1 MIFAYTALHFMTS
14 VVINKG
20 TVFYLSARIMTSVV
34 INKGTLFYLS
44 ARITPSLSPCWMKAG
59 SVAFV
64 AV

>member
-1 MIFAYTALHFMTS
+1 MTS
-14 VVINKG
+14 V
-20 TVFYLSARIMTSVV
+20 A

-44 ARITPSLSPCWMKAG
+44 ARITTSLSSWWMKAG